1 MTKQS
6 TNVPYTWMNLQ
17 LSDIEYVTIPQ
28 ENETFQIKTPSKVF
42 S

>member
-17 LSDIEYVTIPQ
+17 LSDLEYVAIPQ
-28 ENETFQIKTPSKVF
+28 ENENFQIKTPSKVF